1 MPSTS
6 MLMIAASA
14 SNLSVM
20 FIDSS
25 GTHSTWATCAE
36 PGEPG
41 QLSTTQISE
50 PSGTR
55 ASG

>member
-6 MLMIAASA
+6 TLMIAASA

-20 FIDSS
+20 SIDSS
-25 GTHSTWATCAE
+25 GTHDTLMLWAC
-36 PGEPG
+36 PGPG
-41 QLSTTQISE
+41 QFSATQTRD

-55 ASG
+55 DSG